1 MSKAEYVI
9 TYSYVL
15 YFEILESADDDPAA
29 PGLTRKDIFALMK
42 NNLNRGAASAY
53 LEIEKFMS
61 EKLQRPFTLSDDAKL
76 AIRALLSQFNEK
88 WNQVSRHED
97 RFFDKFSTWLSVFVP
112 LEKIQEAST
121 QSSSMGR
128 PSSGFAEASVRTKR
142 RKTEDLR
149 TTRSAEELSYAAQ
162 MSLRAAGRLDAAKVV
177 QDVALGSPSR
187 AHRYRESLES
197 ISEIPYTSDKALSLV
212 IELDLSKSDYQKLRN
227 SAREQ
232 RSKLFPPYNVIYQ
245 AKLQCYPP
253 KSDITVTECSAE
265 VKLQSLLDHT
275 IQRIL
280 LLQDEVIKSLC
291 KERKESVRNLNLIC
305 KWGCDGTSGQNAY
318 KQRFSDD
325 DGSKSDANIFFT
337 SLVPLQLISVD
348 QETKNTLVVWKNP
361 RPSSPRFC
369 RPIRIQFLHENT
381 EATVSEM
388 EFIKQQE
395 SQLVPYETVI
405 DGKDITV
412 SFKLAFTMIDG
423 KVCNAIADN
432 ASAQRCYLCQ
442 ATSKDFNNIDAML
455 KRKINED
462 YVQFGLSTLHA
473 WIRFFECCLHV
484 GYKLEIKKW
493 QARTANDKEN
503 VKNRKA
509 SIQKGFRIRSGLIV
523 DQPKPG
529 FGSSNDGNTAR
540 RFFEDSTTSASIT
553 GVDEDLIKRFH
564 IILQTLS
571 SGHEIDM
578 IRFQDY
584 ALQTARDYV
593 KLYPWYYM
601 PTSMHKILIHGA
613 AIIKS
618 AILPIG
624 QMSEDAQESTNK
636 YIKKNRSEFARKF
649 SRTKTMEDV
658 FSRLLLTSDPYVSS
672 LRKLPG
678 KKMRLL
684 LPEAIQLLTA
694 PSVSTNAGSS
704 GNASSVKLT
713 DCESDCSGDDE

>member
-9 TYSYVL
+9 TYSYVI
-15 YFEILESADDDPAA
+15 YFNILESADNDPAA

-76 AIRALLSQFNEK
+76 AIRALLSQLNEK
-88 WNQVSRHED
+88 WKQASRHED

-112 LEKIQEAST
+112 LEEIHEASI

-128 PSSGFAEASVRTKR
+128 PSSGFAEASVRSKR

-149 TTRSAEELSYAAQ
+149 ATRSTEELSYAAQ
-162 MSLRAAGRLDAAKVV
+162 MSLRAAGKLDAAKVV
-177 QDVALGSPSR
+177 QDVTLGSPSR
-187 AHRYRESLES
+187 AQKYRKSLES
-197 ISEIPYTSDKALSLV
+197 ISEIPYTPDKALSLV
-212 IELDLSKSDYQKLRN
+212 VELDMSKSDYQKLRN
-227 SAREQ
+227 STREQ
-232 RSKLFPPYNVIYQ
+232 CCKLFPSYNVIHQ

-253 KSDITVTECSAE
+253 KSDIRVTECSAE

-280 LLQDEVIKSLC
+280 LIQDEVIKSLC
-291 KERKESVRNLNLIC
+291 QESVRNLNLIC

-318 KQRFSDD
+318 KQRFADD
-325 DGSKSDANIFFT
+325 TGSKSDANIFFT

-361 RPSSPRFC
+361 RPSSTRFC
-369 RPIRIQFLHENT
+369 RPIRIQFLTENN

-395 SQLVPYETVI
+395 SNLVPYETVI
-405 DGKDITV
+405 DGKEVTV

-423 KVCNAIADN
+423 KVCNAITSN
-432 ASAQRCYLCQ
+432 ASTQRCYLCQ
-442 ATSKDFNNIDAML
+442 ATSKDFNDIDAML

-462 YVQFGLSTLHA
+462 FLQFGLSTLHA

-484 GYKLEIKKW
+484 GYKLGIEKW

-509 SIQKGFRIRSGLIV
+509 TIQKGFRIRLGLIV

-540 RFFEDSTTSASIT
+540 RFFEDPTTSASIT
-553 GVDEDLIKRFH
+553 GVNEDLIKRFH
-564 IILQTLS
+564 VILQTLS
-571 SGHEIDM
+571 SGHEIDI

-584 ALQTARDYV
+584 AVQTARDYV
-593 KLYPWYYM
+593 KLYPWFYM
-601 PTSMHKILIHGA
+601 PTSMHKILIHSA

-636 YIKKNRSEFARKF
+636 CIKKNRSDFSRKF

-658 FSRLLLTSDPYVSS
+658 FSRLLLTSDPYISS

-678 KKMRLL
+678 KKMKSF

-694 PSVSTNAGSS
+694 SSVSTNVGSS
-704 GNASSVKLT
+704 GNASSVEST